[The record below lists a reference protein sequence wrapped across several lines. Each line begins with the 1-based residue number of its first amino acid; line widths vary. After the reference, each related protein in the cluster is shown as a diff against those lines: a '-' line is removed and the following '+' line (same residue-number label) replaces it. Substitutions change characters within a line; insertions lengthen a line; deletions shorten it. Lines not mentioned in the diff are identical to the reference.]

1 MVMCYSLLNPFA
13 QIDRQTDTSTEQHT
27 TDFGVEFTGEIR
39 RAVSN
44 KEQGGGWE
52 VIGVI
57 N

>member
-13 QIDRQTDTSTEQHT
+13 QIDRQTERSTEQHT
-27 TDFGVEFTGEIR
+27 TDFGVELTGEIR
-39 RAVSN
+39 RAVRN